1 MSGFALYVYEG
12 VFDFVVQALTS
23 LFDTVLLE
31 LAFPDDDD
39 MPAFAFEL
47 FLDALVSRLV
57 ARELLLPE
65 LHVALGFACVLATL
79 MRVPKTAMLD
89 YEIVTF
95 RAKKCPGESCLRAV
109 SRCRSSR
116 RPS

>member
-1 MSGFALYVYEG
+1 M
-12 VFDFVVQALTS
+12 TS
-23 LFDTVLLE
+23 LFDAIFFE

-57 ARELLLPE
+57 ARELLFPE
-65 LHVALGFACVLATL
+65 LHVALGFACVLASL
-79 MRVPKTAMLD
+79 MLMPVTPMLD
-89 YEIVTF
+89 YEIVIF